1 MDFAENLDYNSN
13 MHTDYLALLRLMQLA
28 DSALPVGAVA
38 HSFGLETLVVEGNLE
53 VIQLGPFLR
62 DYLEEAGVVDGAFCR
77 LGYRLASHTDHALF
91 IAQWLALNEQLSAI
105 KTARESR
112 AASAA
117 LGRRFLHLLLNLE
130 DAPLIHLAMQ
140 SARSAGID
148 THYSVAFGLAGGILK
163 VDEVVATLAYLQQ
176 SLIGLVSACQRLL
189 PLGQSQASQI
199 IWQLKPTLLTVA
211 GHSKEVAA
219 NMDEMSICTPL
230 VEVGSMRH
238 PYLTTRLF
246 MS

>member
-1 MDFAENLDYNSN
+1 LDFVEQLDYNSI

-28 DSALPVGAVA
+28 DSALPVGAAA
-38 HSFGLETLVVEGNLE
+38 HSFGLETLIAEGNLE
-53 VIQLGPFLR
+53 VALLGPFLR
-62 DYLEEAGVVDGAFCR
+62 DYLEEAGVIEGAFCR
-77 LGYRLASHTDHALF
+77 LGYRLASHRDHALF
-91 IAQWLALNEQLSAI
+91 AAQWLALNEQLSAI

-117 LGRRFLHLLLNLE
+117 LGRRFLQLLLSLE
-130 DAPLIHLAMQ
+130 DVPMIHLAMQ

-148 THYSVAFGLAGGILK
+148 THYSVAFGLASSMVK
-163 VDEVVATLAYLQQ
+163 ADETAATLAYLQQ

-189 PLGQSQASQI
+189 PLGQSQASKI
-199 IWQLKPTLLTVA
+199 IWQLKSTLLTVA
-211 GHSKEVAA
+211 GRSEEVAS

-238 PYLTTRLF
+238 PYLATRLF